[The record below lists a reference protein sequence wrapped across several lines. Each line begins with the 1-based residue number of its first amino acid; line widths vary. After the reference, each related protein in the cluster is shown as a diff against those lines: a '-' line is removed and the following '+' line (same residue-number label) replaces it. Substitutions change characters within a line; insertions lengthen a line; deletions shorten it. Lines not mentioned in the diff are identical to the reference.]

1 MGLCQPESD
10 PPLGPPHPESA
21 PAALVQLVLSEQR
34 AARRPRHDND
44 AQLSLAF

>member
-1 MGLCQPESD
+1 LR
-10 PPLGPPHPESA
+10 PLQPESA

-34 AARRPRHDND
+34 ATRRPRIDND

>member
-1 MGLCQPESD
+1 
-10 PPLGPPHPESA
+10 
-21 PAALVQLVLSEQR
+21 LVLSEQR